1 MNLANFTRNTF
12 HRFFPYETKK
22 LCLQDQPGT
31 WCLWWKNLRFSR
43 ESNFANSANRHFS
56 AIFCEN
62 EFPQNWKSLILSKIN
77 FLKVLQEVLEIPS
90 SRKWKSP
97 LVVNYLTES
106 NLDFTLKTAPK
117 LFIRSKWTIET
128 LGKGEKYVSFINFE
142 HISLHFL
149 VFLLMDLN
157 R

>member
-1 MNLANFTRNTF
+1 MFTGPTRDLISVMKKFKIFTRIGFREFRELTF
-12 HRFFPYETKK
+12 FCHF
-22 LCLQDQPGT
+22 
-31 WCLWWKNLRFSR
+31 LR
-43 ESNFANSANRHFS
+43 EL
-56 AIFCEN
+56 I
-62 EFPQNWKSLILSKIN
+62 PQNWKSLILTKIN
-77 FLKVLQEVLEIPS
+77 FLKVLQEVLEILS

-106 NLDFTLKTAPK
+106 NLDFTLKTTPK